1 VHILAVAPVIL
12 IVAFVLG
19 ELCKKV
25 GIPPVIGQILGG
37 MLFGIPSFQHMILAD
52 ESSVSILNFLSDLGI
67 VFLLFLAGLEIDIE
81 KIKET
86 SRDSVLISFS
96 SALLPFLLGFT
107 FVQVFFPQYG
117 FLVALVFGGA
127 LMVTSEGTKV
137 KVLMDLK
144 SLNTRLGAVMIAAGA
159 IDDIFEVL
167 FLSVVVVM
175 AHEGTLSEL
184 VRIPLELVVF
194 TVVAFLSF
202 KIISKALRYMDKNG
216 SKDETELFSMVVIFV
231 LALAALS
238 EALQIGYLI
247 GAIIAG
253 FLLQVSMKGISR
265 QHKRDMIKVTKLI
278 TLSFVVP
285 FFFANVGL
293 NFDLTALF
301 SNVGLLLVTLGIASV
316 GKIVGTIMVKP
327 LSILNLK
334 QLYYV
339 GWGMNSRG
347 AAELVIA
354 LIAVRY
360 RLIPLEVFSALVAV
374 SLITTLVFPLVL
386 ARGIRGNPGLMDG
399 PSAKHGVDRR
409 IRKVK

>member
-1 VHILAVAPVIL
+1 M
-12 IVAFVLG
+12 AFALG

-37 MLFGIPSFQHMILAD
+37 MLFGIPFFQHMILVD

-67 VFLLFLAGLEIDIE
+67 MFLLFLVGLEIDIE

-107 FVQVFFPQYG
+107 FIQVFFPQYG
-117 FLVALVFGGA
+117 FLTALVFGGA

-137 KVLMDLK
+137 KVLIDLN
-144 SLNTRLGAVMIAAGA
+144 SLNTRLGAVMVAAGA

-167 FLSVVVVM
+167 FLSIVVVM
-175 AHEGTLSEL
+175 AHGGTLVEL
-184 VRIPLELVVF
+184 ASIPLELVAF
-194 TVVAFLSF
+194 TVVAFASF
-202 KIISKALRYMDKNG
+202 KIISKALRYLDKNG

-231 LALAALS
+231 LTLAALS
-238 EALQIGYLI
+238 EALQVGYLI

-253 FLLQVSMKGISR
+253 FLLQISMKGIIR

-285 FFFANVGL
+285 FFFANVGI

-316 GKIVGTIMVKP
+316 GKIAGTIMVKP

-360 RLIPLEVFSALVAV
+360 GLIPLEVFSALVAM

-386 ARGIRGNPGLMDG
+386 ARGIRGNPGLMNRTSTKRNINHRIKMVKQG
-399 PSAKHGVDRR
+399 SIDR
-409 IRKVK
+409 

>member
-1 VHILAVAPVIL
+1 
-12 IVAFVLG
+12 
-19 ELCKKV
+19 
-25 GIPPVIGQILGG
+25 
-37 MLFGIPSFQHMILAD
+37 MILVD

-67 VFLLFLAGLEIDIE
+67 MFLLFLVGLEIDIE

-107 FVQVFFPQYG
+107 FIQVFFPQYG
-117 FLVALVFGGA
+117 FLTALVFGGA

-137 KVLMDLK
+137 KVLIDLN
-144 SLNTRLGAVMIAAGA
+144 SLNTRLGAVMVAAGA

-167 FLSVVVVM
+167 FLSIVVVM
-175 AHEGTLSEL
+175 AHGGTLVEL
-184 VRIPLELVVF
+184 ASIPLELVAF
-194 TVVAFLSF
+194 TVVAFASF
-202 KIISKALRYMDKNG
+202 KIISKALRYLDKNG

-231 LALAALS
+231 LTLAALS
-238 EALQIGYLI
+238 EALQVGYLI

-253 FLLQVSMKGISR
+253 FLLQISMKGIIR

-285 FFFANVGL
+285 FFFANVGI

-316 GKIVGTIMVKP
+316 GKIAGTIMVKP

-354 LIAVRY
+354 LIAMRY
-360 RLIPLEVFSALVAV
+360 GLIPLEVFSALVAM

-386 ARGIRGNPGLMDG
+386 ARGIRGNPGLMNRTSTKRNINHRIKMVKQG
-399 PSAKHGVDRR
+399 SIDR
-409 IRKVK
+409 